1 MLDPYHWPEMFTL
14 AECNAIVHLAK
25 TQGFRN
31 AGHVSSRQNESI
43 RSAQIAWLD
52 DEGDAAWVFERLTG
66 TVLAANRQH
75 FQFDLTEFAERIQVA
90 LCQADEAGHF
100 DWHVDIGAG
109 AFASK
114 RKLTLVAQL
123 SDPASY
129 SDGRLELNVSGQVST
144 FDTAQ
149 GGAILFPSF
158 VPHRVTEVSKG
169 LRFSLTTWVHGPA
182 FK

>member
-66 TVLAANRQH
+66 TVMVANRQH
-75 FQFDLTEFAERIQVA
+75 FQFNLTEFGERIQVA
-90 LCQADEAGHF
+90 LYQADETGHF
-100 DWHVDIGAG
+100 DWHLDIGTG
-109 AFASK
+109 AIASK
-114 RKLTLVAQL
+114 RKLTIVAQL
-123 SDPASY
+123 SDPSSY
-129 SDGRLELNVSGQVST
+129 SDGRLELNASGQVST

-158 VPHRVTEVSKG
+158 VPHRVTGVSRG
-169 LRFSLTTWVHGPA
+169 LRFLLTTWVHGPP
-182 FK
+182 FR